1 MMESILV
8 VEDEAS
14 SRKGLTVFLH
24 ALDYDVLSASNGV
37 EALEIFKAEN
47 PDLVI
52 ADIRMPEMDG
62 VTLLERIKTEKPSA
76 KVILLT
82 AYGSV
87 EDAVKAMKKGAF
99 YYLTKPVNLD
109 ELELLVKKAFSSH
122 QLEEE
127 NRELRRELLTEKY
140 SEAAIIAESPKMKEL
155 LKTVDKIA
163 TSSSAVL
170 IEGESGTGKEL
181 IARRIHDMS
190 GRRHHPFIAV
200 HCAALT
206 ETLLS
211 SELFGHEKGA
221 FTGAT
226 ERKKGR
232 FERAHQGTLFLDEI
246 GEISKDT
253 QVKLLRVLQEG
264 EFERVGGTKTIKVDV
279 RLIAATNKILLNE
292 VQNQNFREDL
302 YYRINVINIKM
313 PPLRE
318 RKEDIPPLVTA
329 FTRQFSARNGKKIKG
344 IGKDALEALVNYSWP
359 GNVRELKNIIERMVV
374 LSSGEQLTLDQ
385 VPEGIRPGT
394 AAIPQISP
402 IVESAKPNIS
412 TESAMPANVGKITD
426 VEKELI
432 RKALADTKGNKSLA
446 AKKLG
451 IARRTLY
458 RKIEEYKLA

>member
-1 MMESILV
+1 MFETILL

-14 SRKGLTVFLH
+14 SRKGLTQFLQS
-24 ALDYDVLSASNGV
+24 LEFDVITATDGK
-37 EALEIFKAEN
+37 EAFEAFKKED

-52 ADIRMPEMDG
+52 SDIRMPEMDG
-62 VTLLERIKTEKPSA
+62 VTLLEKIKAESPSA

-99 YYLTKPVNLD
+99 YYLTKPVNLE
-109 ELELLVKKAFSSH
+109 ELEFLVKKAFSSH
-122 QLEEE
+122 RLEEE
-127 NRELRRELLTEKY
+127 NKELRQELFRERYDQGNL
-140 SEAAIIAESPKMKEL
+140 IAQSPKMKEL

-163 TSSSAVL
+163 ASNASVL

-181 IARRIHDMS
+181 IARRIHDLGPRS
-190 GRRHHPFIAV
+190 QQPFIAV

-226 ERKKGR
+226 DRKKGR
-232 FERAHQGTLFLDEI
+232 FERAHGGSLFLDEI
-246 GEISKDT
+246 GEISKET

-279 RLIAATNKILLNE
+279 RLIAATNKTLLDE
-292 VQNQNFREDL
+292 VRQQRFREDL
-302 YYRINVINIKM
+302 YYRINVIYLKA

-318 RKEDIPPLVTA
+318 RKEDIAPLVDA
-329 FTRQFSARNGKKIKG
+329 FIRQYAGLNGKKISG
-344 IGKDALEALVNYSWP
+344 IDPAALELLMRYDWP
-359 GNVRELKNIIERMVV
+359 GNIRELKNVIERMIV
-374 LSSGEQLTLDQ
+374 LSAGDRLTREQ
-385 VPEGIRPGT
+385 VPDEFRQGRVSPG
-394 AAIPQISP
+394 APGLFA
-402 IVESAKPNIS
+402 
-412 TESAMPANVGKITD
+412 GGDRITD

-432 RKALADTKGNKSLA
+432 QKVLQEVKGNKSLA
-446 AKKLG
+446 AERLG
-451 IARRTLY
+451 ISRRTLY
-458 RKIEEYKLA
+458 RKLDEYKSG